1 MPEIWFPNLGI
12 EIDHLSRTAFT
23 VFGQD
28 IYWYGIFIGLGVILG
43 VLLALHEAKRTG
55 QNPDTYLDF
64 IIYAMIIAIIGA
76 RLYYVIFSWDFYSQH
91 PEKIFAIREG
101 GLAIYGGII
110 GGVLTAIVY
119 SHLKKKSFWVMADTM
134 APSLILGQMLGRWGN
149 FFNKV
154 AFGGFTD
161 NLFAM
166 RYQLSQVRASDVTP
180 DILQNLV
187 TVNGVDYIQVHPTF
201 LYESMW
207 SLCVFIILLILQR
220 KKKFDGQVCATYFFG
235 YALGRVWIEG
245 LRTDQLCIG
254 NVPVSQVLS
263 AVLIIASVVLYV
275 YCKKKAAVVP
285 VTEGANAE
293 TEQKEE

>member
-91 PEKIFAIREG
+91 PEKIFAIRKG

-119 SHLKKKSFWVMADTM
+119 SRVKKKNFWVMADTM

-149 FFNKV
+149 FFNKE

-254 NVPVSQVLS
+254 NVPVSQALS

>member
-119 SHLKKKSFWVMADTM
+119 SHVKKKNFWVMADTM

-149 FFNKV
+149 FFNKE

-220 KKKFDGQVCATYFFG
+220 KKKFNGQVCATYFFG

-254 NVPVSQVLS
+254 NVPVSQALS

-275 YCKKKAAVVP
+275 YCKKKAAAVP
-285 VTEGANAE
+285 VTEGTKAE

>member
-91 PEKIFAIREG
+91 PEKIFAIRKG

-149 FFNKV
+149 FFNKE

-254 NVPVSQVLS
+254 NVPVSQALS
-263 AVLIIASVVLYV
+263 AVLIIASVVVYF

>member
-43 VLLALHEAKRTG
+43 VLLALHEAKCTG

-119 SHLKKKSFWVMADTM
+119 SRVKKKNFWVMADTM

-149 FFNKV
+149 FFNKE

-201 LYESMW
+201 LYESFW

-220 KKKFDGQVCATYFFG
+220 KKNFNGQVCATYFFG

-254 NVPVSQVLS
+254 NVPVSQALS

-275 YCKKKAAVVP
+275 YCKKKAAAVP
-285 VTEGANAE
+285 VTEGAKAE

>member
-119 SHLKKKSFWVMADTM
+119 SHVKKKNFWVMADTM

-149 FFNKV
+149 FFNKE
-154 AFGGFTD
+154 AFGRFTD

-201 LYESMW
+201 LYESFW

-220 KKKFDGQVCATYFFG
+220 KKKFNGQVCATYFFG

-254 NVPVSQVLS
+254 NVPVSQALS

-275 YCKKKAAVVP
+275 YCKKKAAAVP
-285 VTEGANAE
+285 VTEGAKAE

>member
-119 SHLKKKSFWVMADTM
+119 SRVKKKSFWVMADTM

-149 FFNKV
+149 FFNKE

-166 RYQLSQVRASDVTP
+166 RYQLSQVHASDVTP

-254 NVPVSQVLS
+254 NVPVSQALS
-263 AVLIIASVVLYV
+263 W
-275 YCKKKAAVVP
+275 
-285 VTEGANAE
+285 
-293 TEQKEE
+293 

>member
-119 SHLKKKSFWVMADTM
+119 SRVKKKNFWVMADTM

-149 FFNKV
+149 FFNKE

-220 KKKFDGQVCATYFFG
+220 KKNFNGQVCATYFFG

-254 NVPVSQVLS
+254 NVPVSQALS

-275 YCKKKAAVVP
+275 YCKKKVAAVP
-285 VTEGANAE
+285 VTEGAKAE

>member
-119 SHLKKKSFWVMADTM
+119 SRVKKKNFWVMADTM

-149 FFNKV
+149 FFNKE

-201 LYESMW
+201 LYESFW

-220 KKKFDGQVCATYFFG
+220 KKNFNGQVCATYFFG

-254 NVPVSQVLS
+254 NVPVSQALS

-275 YCKKKAAVVP
+275 YCKKKAAAVP
-285 VTEGANAE
+285 VTEGAKAE

>member
-43 VLLALHEAKRTG
+43 VLLALHEAKHTG

-119 SHLKKKSFWVMADTM
+119 SRVKKKNFWVMADTM

-149 FFNKV
+149 FFNKE

-161 NLFAM
+161 NLFEIG
-166 RYQLSQVRASDVTP
+166 RAHV
-180 DILQNLV
+180 
-187 TVNGVDYIQVHPTF
+187 
-201 LYESMW
+201 
-207 SLCVFIILLILQR
+207 
-220 KKKFDGQVCATYFFG
+220 
-235 YALGRVWIEG
+235 
-245 LRTDQLCIG
+245 
-254 NVPVSQVLS
+254 
-263 AVLIIASVVLYV
+263 
-275 YCKKKAAVVP
+275 
-285 VTEGANAE
+285 
-293 TEQKEE
+293 

>member
-43 VLLALHEAKRTG
+43 VLLALYEAKRTG

-64 IIYAMIIAIIGA
+64 IIYAMIISIIGA

-119 SHLKKKSFWVMADTM
+119 SRVKKKNSGSWRI
-134 APSLILGQMLGRWGN
+134 PWHHL
-149 FFNKV
+149 
-154 AFGGFTD
+154 
-161 NLFAM
+161 
-166 RYQLSQVRASDVTP
+166 
-180 DILQNLV
+180 
-187 TVNGVDYIQVHPTF
+187 
-201 LYESMW
+201 
-207 SLCVFIILLILQR
+207 
-220 KKKFDGQVCATYFFG
+220 
-235 YALGRVWIEG
+235 
-245 LRTDQLCIG
+245 
-254 NVPVSQVLS
+254 
-263 AVLIIASVVLYV
+263 
-275 YCKKKAAVVP
+275 
-285 VTEGANAE
+285 
-293 TEQKEE
+293 

>member
-119 SHLKKKSFWVMADTM
+119 SHVKKKNFWVMADTM

-149 FFNKV
+149 FFNKE

-201 LYESMW
+201 LYESFW

-220 KKKFDGQVCATYFFG
+220 KKNFNGQVCATYFFG

-254 NVPVSQVLS
+254 NVPVSQALS

-275 YCKKKAAVVP
+275 YCKKKAAAVP
-285 VTEGANAE
+285 VTEGAKAE

>member
-119 SHLKKKSFWVMADTM
+119 SRVKKKNFWVMADTM

-149 FFNKV
+149 FFNKE

-220 KKKFDGQVCATYFFG
+220 KKKFNGQVCATYFFG
-235 YALGRVWIEG
+235 YALGRV
-245 LRTDQLCIG
+245 
-254 NVPVSQVLS
+254 
-263 AVLIIASVVLYV
+263 
-275 YCKKKAAVVP
+275 
-285 VTEGANAE
+285 
-293 TEQKEE
+293 

>member
-91 PEKIFAIREG
+91 PEKIFAIRKG

-119 SHLKKKSFWVMADTM
+119 SRVKKKNFWVMADTM

-149 FFNKV
+149 FFNKE

-254 NVPVSQVLS
+254 NVPVSQALS

-275 YCKKKAAVVP
+275 YCKKKIAVVP

>member
-119 SHLKKKSFWVMADTM
+119 SRVKKKNFWVMADTM

-149 FFNKV
+149 FFNKE

-207 SLCVFIILLILQR
+207 SLCVFVILLILQR
-220 KKKFDGQVCATYFFG
+220 KKKFNGQVCATYFFG

-254 NVPVSQVLS
+254 NVPVSQALS

-275 YCKKKAAVVP
+275 YCKKKAAAVP
-285 VTEGANAE
+285 VTEGAKAE

>member
-91 PEKIFAIREG
+91 PEKIFAIRKG

-149 FFNKV
+149 FFNKE

-166 RYQLSQVRASDVTP
+166 RYQLSQVHASDVTP

-254 NVPVSQVLS
+254 NVPVSQALS

-275 YCKKKAAVVP
+275 YCKKKAAAVP

>member
-119 SHLKKKSFWVMADTM
+119 SRVKKKNFWVMADTM

-149 FFNKV
+149 FFNKE

-201 LYESMW
+201 LYESFW
-207 SLCVFIILLILQR
+207 SLCVFVILLILQR
-220 KKKFDGQVCATYFFG
+220 KKKFNGQVCATYFFG

-254 NVPVSQVLS
+254 NVPVSQALS

-275 YCKKKAAVVP
+275 YCKKKAAAVP

>member
-119 SHLKKKSFWVMADTM
+119 SRVKKKNFWVMADTM
-134 APSLILGQMLGRWGN
+134 APSLFLGQMLGRWGN
-149 FFNKV
+149 FFNKE

-220 KKKFDGQVCATYFFG
+220 KKKFNGQVCATYFFG

-254 NVPVSQVLS
+254 NVPVSQALS

-275 YCKKKAAVVP
+275 YCKKKAAAVP
-285 VTEGANAE
+285 VTEGAKAE

>member
-101 GLAIYGGII
+101 GLAIYGGDHRRFPCK
-110 GGVLTAIVY
+110 GHV
-119 SHLKKKSFWVMADTM
+119 
-134 APSLILGQMLGRWGN
+134 PQ
-149 FFNKV
+149 
-154 AFGGFTD
+154 AF
-161 NLFAM
+161 
-166 RYQLSQVRASDVTP
+166 
-180 DILQNLV
+180 
-187 TVNGVDYIQVHPTF
+187 
-201 LYESMW
+201 
-207 SLCVFIILLILQR
+207 
-220 KKKFDGQVCATYFFG
+220 
-235 YALGRVWIEG
+235 
-245 LRTDQLCIG
+245 
-254 NVPVSQVLS
+254 
-263 AVLIIASVVLYV
+263 
-275 YCKKKAAVVP
+275 
-285 VTEGANAE
+285 
-293 TEQKEE
+293 